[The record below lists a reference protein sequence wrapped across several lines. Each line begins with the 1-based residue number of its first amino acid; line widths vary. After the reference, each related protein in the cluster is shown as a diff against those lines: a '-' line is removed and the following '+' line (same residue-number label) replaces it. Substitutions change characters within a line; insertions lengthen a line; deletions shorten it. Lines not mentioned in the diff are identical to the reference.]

1 MDSRFFS
8 PIAHNNDAT
17 DFSLDFTLISE
28 FIDFKSTMILKHWT
42 LPPQLDFGTST
53 MMHCTGRSMLTLV
66 EPKTYS
72 RVTRLT
78 FPSILV
84 SWLCQDGFAPFTP
97 DAIAILHN
105 SNISALCVLEEIKP
119 MFKTCPL
126 FEWPCGISVDNL
138 HRIRLFGLWYAP
150 WFGWDGWIQIGLWLS
165 SCAALIHMIEAHYIS
180 IFLHQ
185 LQLSMLILVLIDAS
199 AAPLYHGASTGENV
213 HLNPFLSPRC

>member
-1 MDSRFFS
+1 MPQISVWISHWFQSLLSSNLRWYWD
-8 PIAHNNDAT
+8 IAH
-17 DFSLDFTLISE
+17 SPL
-28 FIDFKSTMILKHWT
+28 
-42 LPPQLDFGTST
+42 QLDFGTST

-105 SNISALCVLEEIKP
+105 SNISKSNISALCVLEEIKP
-119 MFKTCPL
+119 RFKTCPL

-138 HRIRLFGLWYAP
+138 HRIRSFGLWYAP
-150 WFGWDGWIQIGLWLS
+150 WFGWDGWIPIGLWLS